1 MPQPNKAYNY
11 LMMAG
16 HICVDTC
23 QGALAAALPFLVLYN
38 DFSYANVTMLV
49 FGANLASAV
58 IQPLFGVLGDRKARP
73 WLMALG
79 VLLAGLGMFGIGYL
93 DSFLLVVLSA
103 VVCGV
108 GIAMF
113 HPEGGRVSNLVSGA
127 DKAGGM
133 SIFAVG
139 GNIGFCVGPIIAAA
153 ALTAWGMRGTWVF
166 LALCAVCAAVILTQC
181 RKLAAYGVVDKK
193 SVEATGGR
201 DHWDAFAL
209 LMGVLSLRSVVFYGI
224 TTFVPLFMVSVL
236 GQTEAV
242 GSFAISVTS
251 AVGAVATFISGK
263 VSAKTGVL
271 RLLVSMLF
279 LMAALFV
286 VFATTENVMLAVS
299 VAGVIG
305 FAQCIFYPS
314 TVSFAQGLVP
324 NHLGTASGL
333 TYGVAIAI
341 GGIASPALGTLADGI
356 GVAPVFFI
364 LAAMCVG
371 SASLALLLAR
381 MASKRGLGK

>member
-1 MPQPNKAYNY
+1 MPEPNKAYNY
-11 LMMAG
+11 LMMTG

-38 DFSYANVTMLV
+38 DFSYANATMLV
-49 FGANLASAV
+49 FGANLASAIV
-58 IQPLFGVLGDRKARP
+58 QPLFGVLGDRKARP

-79 VLLAGLGMFGIGYL
+79 VFLSGLGMFGIGYL
-93 DSFLLVVLSA
+93 SNFWAVVLSA

-113 HPEGGRVSNLVSGA
+113 HPEGGRVSNLVSGN

-166 LALCAVCAAVILTQC
+166 LALCFACATVILTQC

-193 SVEATGGR
+193 AVEATGGK
-201 DHWDAFAL
+201 DHWGAFSL
-209 LMGVLSLRSVVFYGI
+209 LMGVLSFRSVVFYGI

-242 GSFAISVTS
+242 GSFAISVVS

-271 RLLVSMLF
+271 RLLISCLF

-286 VFATTENVMLAVS
+286 VFATTKNVILAVA
-299 VAGVIG
+299 VAAVIG
-305 FAQCIFYPS
+305 FAQCVFYPS
-314 TVSFAQGLVP
+314 TISFAQGLVP

-333 TYGVAIAI
+333 SYGVAIAI
-341 GGIASPALGTLADGI
+341 GGVASPALGTLADGV
-356 GVAPVFFI
+356 GVTPVFFI
-364 LAAMCVG
+364 LAALCVC
-371 SASLALLLAR
+371 SASLALLLVR
-381 MASKRGLGK
+381 LIKRRGIKG